1 MKRTEKQ
8 KAKEMLR
15 WLDLFDTL
23 RCKVDQYAINNKT
36 FNLGLKNEIE
46 KLRVEC
52 EKLI

>member
-52 EKLI
+52 KKLI